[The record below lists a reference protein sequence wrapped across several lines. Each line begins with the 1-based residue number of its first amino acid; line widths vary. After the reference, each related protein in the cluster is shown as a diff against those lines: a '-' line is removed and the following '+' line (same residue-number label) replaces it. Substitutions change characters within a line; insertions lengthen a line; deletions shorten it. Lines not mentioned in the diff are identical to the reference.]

1 MARLDGVM
9 TTYSLEFRGHATPL
23 EPSVLLT
30 RASAPCDAAGKDG
43 EALLEARVT
52 LLDGDAFEL
61 AGTVAFGSGGALRF
75 RSHGRGVIEPSP
87 EPGLR
92 LASAI
97 CDIDG
102 GSGELESASGRITS
116 SFLISDTGELTEH
129 QVGLVFLSSD
139 DPRRQ
144 R

>member
-1 MARLDGVM
+1 M
-9 TTYSLEFRGHATPL
+9 T
-23 EPSVLLT
+23 
-30 RASAPCDAAGKDG
+30 
-43 EALLEARVT
+43 LLE
-52 LLDGDAFEL
+52 GDEFEL
-61 AGTVAFGSGGALRF
+61 AGTVGFGSGNALRF

-87 EPGLR
+87 DPGLR

-129 QVGLVFLSSD
+129 QVGLVFTSHD
-139 DPRRQ
+139 DARRSE
-144 R
+144 